1 MAQNW
6 PWGSQVADE
15 KNKKQNKNK
24 TKKMAIRRS
33 VWSDVISKD
42 WKINLGCSEKRVTY
56 VCFSN
61 NKGPKF
67 ELPRTPQFQSI
78 F

>member
-1 MAQNW
+1 
-6 PWGSQVADE
+6 
-15 KNKKQNKNK
+15 
-24 TKKMAIRRS
+24 MAIRRS

-42 WKINLGCSEKRVTY
+42 WKIDLDCSEKRVTY

>member
-1 MAQNW
+1 MKKKKQ
-6 PWGSQVADE
+6 
-15 KNKKQNKNK
+15 KNKQKQN
-24 TKKMAIRRS
+24 KKMAIRRS

-42 WKINLGCSEKRVTY
+42 WKIDLDCSEKRVTY